1 MLAMEDH
8 ETVKKGIEIL
18 QEKGKVSDL
27 KQILSAYFA
36 QKTENKKL
44 LYELLASIKAKGIL
58 EAWMEILKDSSF
70 KEKRKEI
77 INILWNTSL
86 DFSDQLVY
94 FVSLAIELDYM
105 GALECLT
112 VIEQMEGPFN
122 EQQLL
127 EAEVL
132 LKEYFGKPKDESNT
146 KVEMLLLIHHQIQA
160 FQGDVDEDLF
170 DQ

>member
-1 MLAMEDH
+1 MLAMDDH

-18 QEKGKVSDL
+18 QEKGKGSDL

-94 FVSLAIELDYM
+94 FISLAIELDYM

-112 VIEQMEGPFN
+112 VIEQMEGP
-122 EQQLL
+122 
-127 EAEVL
+127 
-132 LKEYFGKPKDESNT
+132 
-146 KVEMLLLIHHQIQA
+146 
-160 FQGDVDEDLF
+160 
-170 DQ
+170 